1 MEDYNEHSSEF
12 ETGEDNKTPYQP
24 RSYKNT
30 KGAGKK
36 KSVTR
41 LLALLLIALLGI
53 GIFWYFSDSRG
64 LGLPV
69 WLSESFAPE
78 EEAVQIELPEALF
91 AGKDVEEF
99 TAWAVEEQGVGE
111 ITRSDEGSL
120 IITMTAEVR
129 GSLLEEAEN
138 NLENIITALND
149 EEQHPH
155 IVDISYDGAYNNFYL
170 VVNLEQT
177 QSNRVLF
184 AASELFMQAVY
195 YQYIAAA
202 ADPVREVSISIED
215 IDTGSVTEQLA
226 YPGDLN
232 RVAAIL
238 EDPEALIEVPTTPQ
252 PGDKVIVRTGP
263 DNLNLRDGPEITYL
277 IIDILSSGTV
287 LEVTGTEGVWLKVIT
302 PEGLE
307 GWVHGDFVE
316 IYPGDD
322 E

>member
-1 MEDYNEHSSEF
+1 VEDYNEHSSEF

-30 KGAGKK
+30 KRAGKK
-36 KSVTR
+36 KIVTR
-41 LLALLLIALLGI
+41 LLTLLLIALLGI
-53 GIFWYFSDSRG
+53 GIFWYFSGSRE
-64 LGLPV
+64 LALPG
-69 WLSESFAPE
+69 WLSGSFAPE

-91 AGKDVEEF
+91 AGRDVEEF
-99 TAWAVEEQGVGE
+99 TAWAVDEQGIGE
-111 ITRSDEGSL
+111 ITRDDEGAL
-120 IITMTAEVR
+120 ILTMTAEVR

-138 NLENIITALND
+138 NLENIISNLSGV
-149 EEQHPH
+149 EQHPY

-170 VVNLEQT
+170 VVNFELA

-215 IDTGSVTEQLA
+215 IETGSVTEQLA
-226 YPGDLN
+226 YPDDLN
-232 RVAAIL
+232 RVAAL
-238 EDPEALIEVPTTPQ
+238 MEDPEALIEVPTTPQ

-287 LEVTGTEGVWLKVIT
+287 LEVIDTDDVWLKVIT

-316 IYPGDD
+316 IYPEDD